1 MNDAADAV
9 TFYAPAL
16 FVLFFVMAAMAL
28 VIAPIS
34 WIYKSCSADPPA
46 HDPQRE
52 VIVFQLR
59 NLAGMLFLSLLFNV
73 WRFLGGVPEGFL
85 AFLPETLLLS
95 FLVWRFL
102 VHTRGQAG
110 SPQSRLWRES
120 ARIALQFGLCLIGW
134 AVTFAAG
141 FSIYLVSLALQPGD
155 GQSAATASGLLI
167 GGLWIGT
174 VVAAFF
180 YFKARAPDPAEAMKG
195 YKVHDL
201 LWPVMLAFV
210 ALLVPLMVQDFAN
223 SKDFHE
229 MMHSKRPP
237 KRI

>member
-1 MNDAADAV
+1 MNEAADAV

-28 VIAPIS
+28 VIAPIF
-34 WIYKSCSADPPA
+34 WIYKSCSAHPPA

-59 NLAGMLFLSLLFNV
+59 NLAGMLFLSLLANL
-73 WRFLGGVPEGFL
+73 WRAASGDAGPLD
-85 AFLPETLLLS
+85 FLPEAALLGLI
-95 FLVWRFL
+95 VWRFL
-102 VHTRGQAG
+102 VHTRGQGDA
-110 SPQSRLWRES
+110 PARQVRRE
-120 ARIALQFGLCLIGW
+120 ALRTALLFVMCVAGW

-141 FSIYLVSLALQPGD
+141 FSIYLISLAFQPGD
-155 GQSAATASGLLI
+155 GQSAATAAGFLT

-174 VVAAFF
+174 VAAAFF

-210 ALLVPLMVQDFAN
+210 ALLAPLVVQDFGN
-223 SKDFHE
+223 SKDFQE

>member
-1 MNDAADAV
+1 MNEAADAV

-16 FVLFFVMAAMAL
+16 FVAFFVMAAMAL

-34 WIYKSCSADPPA
+34 WIYKSCSAHPPA

-59 NLAGMLFLSLLFNV
+59 NLAGMLFLSLAVNL
-73 WRFLGGVPEGFL
+73 WRAATGAAGPMD
-85 AFLPETLLLS
+85 FLPEAALLGLMI
-95 FLVWRFL
+95 WRFL
-102 VHTRGQAG
+102 VHTRGQEG
-110 SPQSRLWRES
+110 RPQSRLWRES
-120 ARIALQFGLCLIGW
+120 ARIALQFGLCVIGW
-134 AVTFAAG
+134 VVTFAAG
-141 FSIYLVSLALQPGD
+141 FSIYLVSLAVQPGD
-155 GQSAATASGLLI
+155 GQAAATAAGFLTGL
-167 GGLWIGT
+167 LWIGT
-174 VVAAFF
+174 VAAAFF

-210 ALLVPLMVQDFAN
+210 ALLAPLIVQDFGN
-223 SKDFHE
+223 SKDFQE